1 MEDSLWPKID
11 FKAEENALSVLR
23 KQADALKNLSEEVLE
38 GDVTIT
44 EAYDQYSG
52 ELVLVYQLFLVA
64 PQLGNNR
71 FKLIAVGQRKD
82 PFPVDVQDKVNNSE
96 TVRAKDLADFKKIIS
111 DILQTDKVI
120 ELLKNL
126 YSQSKQV

>member
-1 MEDSLWPKID
+1 MGENLWPKID

-23 KQADALKNLSEEVLE
+23 AQAKELNTLTENVLE

-52 ELVLVYQLFLVA
+52 ELVLVYQLYLVA

-71 FKLIAVGQRKD
+71 FKLISVGQRKA
-82 PFPVDVQDKVNNSE
+82 PFPVDLQDKINNTE
-96 TVRAKDLADFKKIIS
+96 TTKAKDLEEFKKIIGN
-111 DILQTDKVI
+111 ILKSDKVI
-120 ELLKNL
+120 DLLKNL
-126 YSQSKQV
+126 YSQSKQI